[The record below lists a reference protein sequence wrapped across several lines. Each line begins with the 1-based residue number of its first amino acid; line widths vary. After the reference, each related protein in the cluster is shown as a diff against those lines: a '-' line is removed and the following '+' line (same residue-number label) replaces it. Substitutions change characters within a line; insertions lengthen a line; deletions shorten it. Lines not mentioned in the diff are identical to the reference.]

1 MKRLY
6 FDTETTG
13 FPAKAGTSLD
23 LCPFIV
29 QIAAILVDDEF
40 GEVASINQII
50 KPSGWTIPDD
60 VAEIHGITT
69 AKAEAFGIPARVA
82 MAAFSQMCRVADQIV
97 AHNINFDRKLVAY
110 EVERAGAEHVI
121 SDKPQFCTMEASTG
135 IMKMP
140 GRYPGKYKWPK
151 LIEAHTHFLGIGFD
165 GAHDALVDVRACHR
179 VHRHLIDN
187 NLI

>member
-13 FPAKAGTSLD
+13 FPAKAGTPLD
-23 LCPFIV
+23 RCPWIV
-29 QIAAILVDDEF
+29 QIAAILVDDEH

-50 KPSGWTIPDD
+50 KPAGWTIPDD
-60 VAEIHGITT
+60 VAAIHGITT

-82 MAAFSQMCRVADQIV
+82 MAAFSQMVRVSDQVV
-97 AHNINFDRKLVAY
+97 AHNINFDLKLVTY
-110 EVERAGAEHVI
+110 EVERAGAENVI
-121 SDKPQFCTMEASTG
+121 IAKPRFCTMEASTG
-135 IMKMP
+135 IMKIP
-140 GRYPGKYKWPK
+140 GARGYKWPK